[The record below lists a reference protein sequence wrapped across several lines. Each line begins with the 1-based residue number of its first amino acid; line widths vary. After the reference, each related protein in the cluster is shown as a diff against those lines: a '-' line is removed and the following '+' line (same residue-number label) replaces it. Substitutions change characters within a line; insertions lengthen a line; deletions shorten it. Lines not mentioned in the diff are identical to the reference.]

1 MRFQFLLALFV
12 DWTRSCFHAQK
23 KVVMDELDLMLYSEA
38 AITDMY
44 NILSGKKGLDLC
56 PILQKCMDIEEFIYE
71 NARKNAGLDLRQ
83 IDFWKDMEAMKLYKD
98 HLDKVKKAMKDREE
112 DWDKL
117 LRQDAR
123 KVVNTLSQEG
133 KRKVE
138 N

>member
-1 MRFQFLLALFV
+1 ME
-12 DWTRSCFHAQK
+12 
-23 KVVMDELDLMLYSEA
+23 ELDLMLYSEA